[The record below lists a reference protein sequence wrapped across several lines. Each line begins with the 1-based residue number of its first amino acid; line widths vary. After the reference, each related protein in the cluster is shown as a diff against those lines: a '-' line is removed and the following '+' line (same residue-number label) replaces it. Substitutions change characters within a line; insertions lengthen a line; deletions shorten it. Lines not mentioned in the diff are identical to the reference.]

1 MPQSNFDF
9 AVESGNLHIR
19 IRLVS
24 ICALLS
30 LALTGMAGGDKTD
43 RQQYIDDWKDVA
55 VEQMRAHGIP
65 ASITLAQGIL
75 ESGNGKSMLSKE
87 ANNHFGIKCHGWDG
101 PGVYKDDDRKNECFR
116 KYRSAR
122 ESYEDHSQFLKK
134 KRYQFL
140 YDYKPTD
147 YKSWAK
153 GLKKAGYATDPA
165 YARRLIQIIEDN
177 GLHEFDK
184 EVTASRGKGK
194 RKQKSE
200 PRLEPS
206 VNTWSDDGDVIDLTI
221 AREVL
226 VHKNNIKFIR
236 ARKGDTPE
244 RVADR
249 MDMAPWQL
257 RRYNDV
263 ATGHTF
269 NEGDIIYIQ
278 PKRNKSKAPFHK
290 AIEGETLRVI
300 SQNYGVR
307 LDRLEKYNA
316 LEADHPLQ
324 GGEKVLLQKP

>member
-1 MPQSNFDF
+1 MKTG
-9 AVESGNLHIR
+9 VLHSSK
-19 IRLVS
+19 RLIVLIMIS
-24 ICALLS
+24 SVTLL
-30 LALTGMAGGDKTD
+30 LVAGGEKSD

-55 VEQMRAHGIP
+55 IEQMKTHGIP

-122 ESYEDHSQFLKK
+122 DSYEDHSQFLKK

-165 YARRLIQIIEDN
+165 YARRLIQIIHDN
-177 GLHEFDK
+177 RLYEFDK
-184 EVTASRGKGK
+184 EATVSRGKGK

-206 VNTWSDDGDVIDLTI
+206 VNTWSDDGEVIDLTLG
-221 AREVL
+221 REVL
-226 VHKNNIKFIR
+226 VHNNNIKFIR
-236 ARKGDTPE
+236 GRKGDTPE
-244 RVADR
+244 RVAERLDL
-249 MDMAPWQL
+249 APWQVK
-257 RRYNDV
+257 RYNDV
-263 ATGHTF
+263 SAGHTF

-307 LDRLEKYNA
+307 LDRLEKYNG
-316 LEADHPLQ
+316 LEADHPLKAGQ
-324 GGEKVLLQKP
+324 RILLQKP